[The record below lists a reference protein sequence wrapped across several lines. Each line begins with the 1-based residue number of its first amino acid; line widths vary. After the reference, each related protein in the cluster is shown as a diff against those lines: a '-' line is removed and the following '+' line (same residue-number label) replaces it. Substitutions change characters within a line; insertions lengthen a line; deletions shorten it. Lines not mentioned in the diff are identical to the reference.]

1 MSYKTVNFLG
11 FKCMVVKQNYQSNN
25 KIALELIDIKN
36 SEPVLT
42 ATVNIEGVNLKE
54 DEVLIKNYSENF
66 GIRGVLMDN
75 KIISK
80 PLEFNINGLDVTKH
94 KLLNI

>member
-1 MSYKTVNFLG
+1 
-11 FKCMVVKQNYQSNN
+11 MVVKQNYQSNN
-25 KIALELIDIKN
+25 KIALELIDVN
-36 SEPVLT
+36 DNEPVLI
-42 ATVNIEGVNLKE
+42 ATTNIQGVSLE
-54 DEVLIKNYSENF
+54 DDEVLIKNYSENF
-66 GIRGVLMDN
+66 GIRQVLMDS